1 MGCGVGSG
9 VVVGILPILAHI
21 LCGYKAT
28 TMFQA
33 VVPVVVIKLLSCDSN
48 VVFFIRV
55 VSNVRCCVDC
65 DAIEH
70 GVMWEFPKIGDPNIV
85 P

>member
-1 MGCGVGSG
+1 MLGCGVGSG

-28 TMFQA
+28 TLFQA

-48 VVFFIRV
+48 IVFFIRV
-55 VSNVRCCVDC
+55 VSNVRVGAAVVWIATLSSMGSC
-65 DAIEH
+65 
-70 GVMWEFPKIGDPNIV
+70 GSFRK
-85 P
+85 